1 MTRINLVCPDCMA
14 INRLPPERLGEAP
27 RCGACHKPLFTA
39 HPLNVDGPRLDRHLS
54 HDEIPVLVDI
64 WAPWCSPCRSMAPH
78 YEQAAALLEPKVR
91 LLKLD
96 SDSSPEISARYGV
109 RSIPTLMLF
118 NHGNLLAESA
128 GAVTSAQIVQW
139 VRQHAK
145 L

>member
-39 HPLNVDGPRLDRHLS
+39 HPLNVDGSRLDRHLS
-54 HDEIPVLVDI
+54 HDGIPVLVDI

-78 YEQAAALLEPKVR
+78 YEQAAAQLEPKVR

-96 SDSSPEISARYGV
+96 SDASPEISSRYGV
-109 RSIPTLMLF
+109 RSIPTLLLF
-118 NHGNLLAESA
+118 NNGNLLAESA
-128 GAVTSAQIVQW
+128 GAMTSAQIVQW